1 MFIFRFLTDDIM
13 LPFLNY
19 CYGLVP
25 NYGLAII
32 LLTIVIKVAFYPLTK
47 KQFQAMKM
55 SQKIQPILKELQET
69 HKKDPQKL
77 QQEMMKVWK
86 EHKVNPL
93 GGCLPMLVQIPFFFA
108 IFYTVTG
115 DAFKSILAQPGIN
128 TGLFPFW
135 LSNLTMPDKTFIL
148 PIIIGIATYLSQKL
162 MTIDPKQAAIF
173 MFMPFLMAIISITMP
188 AGALLYWAVS
198 TIVSV
203 IQQYMIGTHSKRNDD
218 TAIEVTVRSKS

>member
-47 KQFQAMKM
+47 KQFKAMKM
-55 SQKIQPILKELQET
+55 SQKIQPIIKELQAT

-115 DAFKSILAQPGIN
+115 DAFQAILNQPGIN
-128 TGLFPFW
+128 KGLFPFW
-135 LSNLTMPDKTFIL
+135 LPNLAIADHTFIL
-148 PIIIGIATYLSQKL
+148 PIVIGIATYLSQKM

-173 MFMPFLMAIISITMP
+173 MFMPFLMVIISLKMP
-188 AGALLYWAVS
+188 AGALIYWAIS
-198 TIVSV
+198 TIASV
-203 IQQYMIGTHSKRNDD
+203 VQQYMMMSRSKASEDS
-218 TAIEVTVRSKS
+218 AIDVTVRTKS

>member
-1 MFIFRFLTDDIM
+1 MFIFKILTDDIM

-19 CYGLVP
+19 SYSIIP
-25 NYGLAII
+25 NYGFAII
-32 LLTIVIKVAFYPLTK
+32 LLTLAIKIAFYPLSK
-47 KQFQAMKM
+47 KQFVAMKM
-55 SQKIQPILKELQET
+55 SQKIQPIIKELQAT
-69 HKKDPQKL
+69 HKQDPQKL

-115 DAFKSILAQPGIN
+115 DAFKAILTQPGIN

-135 LSNLTMPDKTFIL
+135 LSNLAMPDKTFIL
-148 PIIIGIATYLSQKL
+148 PIVIGIATYLSQKM
-162 MTIDPKQAAIF
+162 MTVDPKQAAIF
-173 MFMPFLMAIISITMP
+173 MFMPFLMVIISLKMP

-198 TIVSV
+198 TIASV
-203 IQQYMIGTHSKRNDD
+203 VQQYMMMSRSKADD
-218 TAIEVTVRSKS
+218 STAIDVTVRTKS

>member
-1 MFIFRFLTDDIM
+1 MFIFTFLTDQIM

-19 CYGLVP
+19 SYSIIP
-25 NYGLAII
+25 NYGFAII
-32 LLTIVIKVAFYPLTK
+32 LLTLVIKMAFYPLTK
-47 KQFQAMKM
+47 KQFEAMKM
-55 SQKIQPILKELQET
+55 SQKIQPILKDLQAQYKSE
-69 HKKDPQKL
+69 PQKL

-115 DAFKSILAQPGIN
+115 TAFKEILAQPDIN
-128 TGLFPFW
+128 TGLFSFW
-135 LSNLTMPDKTFIL
+135 LSNLAMPDKTFIL
-148 PIIIGIATYLSQKL
+148 PIVIGIATYLSQKM
-162 MTIDPKQAAIF
+162 MTIDPKQAVIF
-173 MFMPFLMAIISITMP
+173 MFMPFLMAFISLQMP

-203 IQQYMIGTHSKRNDD
+203 IQQYMISSRSQSTED
-218 TAIEVTVRSKS
+218 TAIEVTVRTKS

>member
-1 MFIFRFLTDDIM
+1 MFIFKILTDDIM

-19 CYGLVP
+19 SYSIIP
-25 NYGLAII
+25 NYGFAII
-32 LLTIVIKVAFYPLTK
+32 LLTLVIKIAFYPLSK
-47 KQFQAMKM
+47 KQFESMKM
-55 SQKIQPILKELQET
+55 SQKIQPIIKDLQAT

-77 QQEMMKVWK
+77 QQEMMGVWK

-115 DAFKSILAQPGIN
+115 DAFKAILLQPGIN
-128 TGLFPFW
+128 AGLFPFW
-135 LSNLTMPDKTFIL
+135 LSNLAMPDKTFIL
-148 PIIIGIATYLSQKL
+148 PIVIGIATYLSQKM

-173 MFMPFLMAIISITMP
+173 MFMPFLMVIISLKMP

-198 TIVSV
+198 TIASV
-203 IQQYMIGTHSKRNDD
+203 VQQYLLNSRSKASED
-218 TAIEVTVRSKS
+218 TAIDVTVRTKS